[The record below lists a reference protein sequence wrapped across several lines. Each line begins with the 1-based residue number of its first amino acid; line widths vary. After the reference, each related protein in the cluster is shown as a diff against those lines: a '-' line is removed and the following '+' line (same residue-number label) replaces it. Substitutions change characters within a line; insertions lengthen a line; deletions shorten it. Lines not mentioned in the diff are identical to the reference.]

1 MSRHLTT
8 IFLYFGSLKSVFSP
22 YFVKF
27 QVQIV
32 LINLFLDLGHMYFG
46 HISVLKKLFF
56 TKTKR
61 VWEELTAVFFIR
73 KITAIFYVIANSICT
88 DTFIFRCTFLEWRIA
103 PSCNVNGT
111 FKILEHCTYNLTWAG
126 PGWSRWCKVFL
137 CQQNNLIFSFK
148 FSLSQ
153 RGI

>member
-46 HISVLKKLFF
+46 HISVLKNCSLQKKMWMGRTYCSFLHQKNHCNLLCYRKLYLHWYIYLPLYISWV
-56 TKTKR
+56 THST
-61 VWEELTAVFFIR
+61 L
-73 KITAIFYVIANSICT
+73 
-88 DTFIFRCTFLEWRIA
+88 L
-103 PSCNVNGT
+103 NGT